1 MLIRTMHQFLITR
14 SILARLAAL
23 VMLAVTTAVLLSGC
37 GGSSEPIN
45 PGKIT
50 VFVSVPPQA
59 TLVNAIGGEH
69 VVAEVLAGPGK
80 DPHAFSPSS
89 KQTMNLGRAEVWFTT
104 RMPFERRMTKK
115 VQSNAKRLLI
125 VDASQGQPLHPPS
138 QFRTKTN
145 GSDEHNHDDHGHD
158 HDHSA
163 GDPHLWLS
171 PPLLKLQAQIIA
183 DTLTKLAPEHGAD
196 FQTNLNLLQAQ
207 IDRLHSDLEKSLAPH
222 RGAAFLAYHGAFG
235 WFADAYG
242 LKQEIIEYGGRSP
255 ETKRLL
261 AIIEK
266 AKADGIKVVFTQPQF
281 DRRSAAAVAK
291 GLGGKVIEIDPLAE
305 DLFSNLH
312 NIGKQLVIDLSTHS
326 PSQSQ

>member
-1 MLIRTMHQFLITR
+1 MILTLTM
-14 SILARLAAL
+14 AAL
-23 VMLAVTTAVLLSGC
+23 LSSC
-37 GGSSEPIN
+37 GESSAPLN

-59 TLVNAIGGEH
+59 ALINAIGGEH
-69 VVAEVLAGPGK
+69 VVTEVLAGPGK

-125 VDASQGQPLHPPS
+125 VDTSKGQPLHPPS
-138 QFRTKTN
+138 QIRPKAN
-145 GSDEHNHDDHGHD
+145 VNDDHNHASHD
-158 HDHSA
+158 HDHDHPA

-171 PPLLKLQAQIIA
+171 PPMLKLQAQIIA
-183 DTLTKLAPEHGAD
+183 DTLTELAPEHAAD
-196 FQTNLNLLQAQ
+196 FQANLNGLQTQ
-207 IDRLHSDLEKSLAPH
+207 LDRLHSELETSLAAH
-222 RGAAFLAYHGAFG
+222 RGAVFLAYHGAFG

-242 LKQEIIEYGGRSP
+242 LKQEVIEYGGRSP

-266 AKADGIKVVFTQPQF
+266 ARADGIKVVFTQPQF
-281 DRRSAAAVAK
+281 DRRSADAIAK

-305 DLFSNLH
+305 DLFANLR
-312 NIGKQLVIDLSTHS
+312 NIGKQLVTDLSTHS
-326 PSQSQ
+326 PGESQ